1 MKFNEAY
8 VLMRQG
14 KKIKLPEWQGF
25 WAWENNTIMLHC
37 SDSVVMDIRDTDDV
51 AYTFSFICRED
62 WLIAE

>member
-1 MKFNEAY
+1 MKFNKAY

-51 AYTFSFICRED
+51 SYTFSFICRED